1 MQTIKTIVLAKRTTF
16 YTLNTQLEKTD
27 QIQTDKVKKAIF
39 GCVEEF
45 KSLKDLFTKPEPKL
59 KYT

>member
-1 MQTIKTIVLAKRTTF
+1 MQTIKTIVLSKTNHLLP
-16 YTLNTQLEKTD
+16 LNTQLRETD

-59 KYT
+59 KDT